1 MTLLHDG
8 GAPIKIGRY
17 SCTIELLDMK
27 KNIYEIA
34 LECKK
39 YSTENIKIII
49 RSNKILVVG
58 ANKNYESLLIELCDT
73 IDKWN
78 PKVSSLLRSHIVNYD
93 AIAFQHQIAIDSIV
107 DTILTFAEPCIN
119 QRKFFISHASADK
132 KIIEA
137 FYEKILMLG
146 CGFQRQDIFCTLNHS
161 DIRTGDD
168 FRNEIVN
175 NMKNCDYVLCFIS
188 NNYKKSEV
196 CQNEMGA
203 AWVLEDKR
211 LYPFKFPNVDF
222 TELGFIAKV
231 KQTADITDKSKL
243 DEFYIELCQRYNLQ
257 QDWMNF
263 NKQKEDFVGMVNDCL
278 GLNGNN

>member
-1 MTLLHDG
+1 MNQ
-8 GAPIKIGRY
+8 Y
-17 SCTIELLDMK
+17 
-27 KNIYEIA
+27 IYEIA
-34 LECKK
+34 SECKK
-39 YSTENIKIII
+39 YSDEHIKIFV
-49 RSNKILVVG
+49 SANKILVQG
-58 ANKNYESLLIELCDT
+58 ANKHYETLLIELCDS

-78 PKVSSLLRSHIVNYD
+78 PKISSLLRSHIVNYD
-93 AIAFQHQIAIDSIV
+93 SNTLSHQPSIDAIV
-107 DTILTFAEPCIN
+107 NVILTFAESCIN
-119 QRKFFISHASADK
+119 PRKFFISHASADK

-137 FYEKILMLG
+137 FNEKILMLG

-175 NMKNCDYVLCFIS
+175 NMRTCDYVLCFIS
-188 NNYKKSEV
+188 NNYKNSEV

-211 LYPFKFPNVDF
+211 FYPFKFPNVGF
-222 TELGFIAKV
+222 AELGFIAKV

-243 DEFYIELCQRYNLQ
+243 DEFYVEVCQRYNLQ

-263 NKQKEDFVGMVNDCL
+263 NKQKEDFVELVNEYL
-278 GLNGNN
+278 YK